1 VGAMKI
7 AAEGEEMFAFGA
19 VQTNIRTVSEQPK
32 YSQSLAWGLLKSAL
46 DIPAT
51 LELEDQL

>member
-1 VGAMKI
+1 VPDPIHVPIVRSKGSVGAMKI

-32 YSQSLAWGLLKSAL
+32 YSQSLAL
-46 DIPAT
+46 DY
-51 LELEDQL
+51 

>member
-32 YSQSLAWGLLKSAL
+32 YSQSLAL
-46 DIPAT
+46 DY
-51 LELEDQL
+51 